1 MSNLQKKSC
10 TLFIAYNQIKK
21 IAQTDIQFVIN
32 LNGHMFVRKNRKM
45 QKANTQKN
53 MNKLNPTHQHPKSNR
68 RKCGR
73 LK

>member
-1 MSNLQKKSC
+1 MQKKSHVH
-10 TLFIAYNQIKK
+10 LAYNQIKK

-68 RKCGR
+68 KKCGR